1 MNKEKIQD
9 IKIHNK
15 HGDVISQL
23 LPTRKTYLLGI
34 IYISRQENPLLMEEW
49 AWLTSLCIA
58 NLYEVAVKVGLLEDS
73 PESVRNLF
81 DKIGGSFCCSCQQF
95 SVRPKF
101 VFGKLLGYSCTTRNC
116 QIHDVIIPKTLVI
129 KIDEMPNY
137 PTHTVTLQIKR
148 TESALKKSQT

>member
-73 PESVRNLF
+73 PESVRNL
-81 DKIGGSFCCSCQQF
+81 
-95 SVRPKF
+95 
-101 VFGKLLGYSCTTRNC
+101 
-116 QIHDVIIPKTLVI
+116 
-129 KIDEMPNY
+129 ID
-137 PTHTVTLQIKR
+137 
-148 TESALKKSQT
+148 